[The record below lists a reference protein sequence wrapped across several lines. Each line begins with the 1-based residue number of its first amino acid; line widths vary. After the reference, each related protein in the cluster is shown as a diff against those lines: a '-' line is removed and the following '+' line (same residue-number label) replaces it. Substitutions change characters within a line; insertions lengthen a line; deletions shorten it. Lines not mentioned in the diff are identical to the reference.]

1 MRGERPLL
9 GLLLC
14 AGTLCVAGVV
24 GAEPAPSDTAPLEY
38 RSLWIPTGHAL
49 VLMTGMRAVEAVIW
63 PEPFADPRLSR
74 MGPYYQ
80 EAFTRP
86 PVWDSSQ
93 PWFQQDGD
101 PWAVNA
107 VGHALF
113 GSELYLR
120 ARSCALS
127 PLEALAFT
135 TAASTA
141 WEYVWEANGA
151 QPSALDLVYTPLS
164 GLLFGELRWLG
175 YRATR
180 QLRSPVLRAVL
191 GATLDPFGE
200 LERGFGTRC

>member
-1 MRGERPLL
+1 MLW
-9 GLLLC
+9 
-14 AGTLCVAGVV
+14 AGTVCLAGVV
-24 GAEPAPSDTAPLEY
+24 QAEPASSDTVPLEY

-49 VLMTGMRAVEAVIW
+49 ALMTGMRAVEAVIW
-63 PEPFADPRLSR
+63 PEPFADVRLSR
-74 MGPYYQ
+74 MESSYHRAY
-80 EAFTRP
+80 TRP
-86 PVWDSSQ
+86 PAWDSSQ

-135 TAASTA
+135 AAGSTA
-141 WEYVWEANGA
+141 WEYVWEANGSR
-151 QPSALDLVYTPLS
+151 PSALDLVYTPLS
-164 GLLFGELRWLG
+164 GLLFGELRWFG

-180 QLRSPVLRAVL
+180 KLGSPLLRAAF